1 MSLPFPL
8 PSVPGVEFDLITVSL
23 ILGVFFMGGL
33 GKGAIGFG
41 LPIIVIS
48 LLSSFVPV
56 TFGVA
61 LNVIPP
67 IILNL
72 WQATHKAS
80 VVSNAKRI
88 WPVLL
93 GLAVG
98 VTFTTLIIT
107 GVSPKL
113 MLGVTGVV
121 ILIFCANSLWGISF
135 SIPAHRETPIG
146 LVVGALC
153 GILGGMTSVSVP
165 PFLAFLVSLKLDKDV
180 FVSTLGLYFV
190 IASFCL
196 IVAFS
201 SVGLLTLA
209 YIPLALA
216 CTAVTAVGMW
226 CGIKV
231 RNRLDQKK
239 FYNAVLLMMALIS
252 LNLIRRAVF

>member
-1 MSLPFPL
+1 MPFPT
-8 PSVPGVEFDLITVSL
+8 VPGVEFDAATVSL
-23 ILGVFFMGGL
+23 ILAVFFLGGL

-56 TFGVA
+56 SFGIA

-67 IILNL
+67 IILNV

-80 VVSNAKRI
+80 VVTNAKRI

-98 VTFTTLIIT
+98 IGVTSFIISD
-107 GVSPKL
+107 VPPKL
-113 MLGVTGVV
+113 ILGFTGVV
-121 ILIFCANSLWGISF
+121 ILIFCVNSMWGISF
-135 SIPAHRETPIG
+135 SIPKNREKPIG
-146 LVVGALC
+146 LVIGSISGVM
-153 GILGGMTSVSVP
+153 GGLTSVSVP
-165 PFLAFLVSLKLDKDV
+165 PFLAFLVALKLDKDT

-196 IVAFS
+196 IIAFS
-201 SVGLLTLA
+201 SVGLLTSA
-209 YIPLALA
+209 FIPLALT

-226 CGIKV
+226 CGLKL
-231 RNRLDQKK
+231 RKKLDQKK
-239 FYNAVLLMMALIS
+239 FYNAVLAMMALIS

>member
-1 MSLPFPL
+1 MLFPT
-8 PSVPGVEFDLITVSL
+8 VPGVEFDAVTISL
-23 ILGVFFMGGL
+23 ILAVFFLGGL

-56 TFGVA
+56 SFGIA

-67 IILNL
+67 VLLNM

-93 GLAVG
+93 GLASG
-98 VTFTTLIIT
+98 IALTTVFIT
-107 GVSPKL
+107 DVSPKL
-113 MLGVTGVV
+113 ILGVTGAV
-121 ILIFCANSLWGISF
+121 ILVFCINSKWGMTF
-135 SIPAHRETPIG
+135 NIPANRETPIG
-146 LVVGALC
+146 LVIGSIC
-153 GILGGMTSVSVP
+153 GVMGGLTSVSVP
-165 PFLAFLVSLKLDKDV
+165 PFLAYLVALKLDKDT

-190 IASFCL
+190 IASLCL
-196 IVAFS
+196 IIAFG
-201 SVGLLTLA
+201 SVGLLTPA
-209 YIPLALA
+209 FIPLALT

-226 CGIKV
+226 CGLKV
-231 RNRLDQKK
+231 RDKLDQKK
-239 FYNAVLLMMALIS
+239 FYNAVLLVLGLIS